1 MTLLAFASLL
11 FGTFISED
19 LACVTA
25 GLLIQRGELA
35 ASTGIL
41 ACTLG
46 IFFGDLGLWAVGR
59 LFGHAVLGWP
69 WIGRQLQQARAGEL
83 REWLERH
90 AAGAIVASRFLPGT
104 RLPLYLVAGI
114 LKLPIGVFAAWA
126 LLGTLLWTPTL
137 VLGTARLG
145 DALSVPLS
153 SLVGI
158 GWVPYVL
165 IALGVLSLLH
175 MFRRIDIRRLTASF
189 PSRVRL
195 RESRSG

>member
-46 IFFGDLGLWAVGR
+46 IFVGDLGLWAVGR
-59 LFGHAVLGWP
+59 LFGHAVLGWSG
-69 WIGRQLQQARAGEL
+69 IGRRLQHERAEEL
-83 REWLERH
+83 RAWLERH

-114 LKLPIGVFAAWA
+114 VKLPCFVFAVWA
-126 LLGTLLWTPTL
+126 LVGTLLWTPTL
-137 VLGTARLG
+137 VLLTARLG
-145 DALSVPLS
+145 DAFAVPVKP
-153 SLVGI
+153 LVGP
-158 GWVPYVL
+158 GLLPQML
-165 IALGVLSLLH
+165 IALGILSLFHVL
-175 MFRRIDIRRLTASF
+175 RRIDWQ
-189 PSRVRL
+189 RVRIAGWADGIQTKT
-195 RESRSG
+195 RRF